1 MNSQD
6 FRNLQEAYLNV
17 YEQEESLDEKV
28 MGVDPEQRA
37 AAAAERKSGSKRL
50 PPSSGKEY
58 AANQKKS
65 ISYMDKLT
73 KNNKIIPGMAHEEV
87 EEFDEATAM
96 VKRGYDEAPI
106 RKEIAKK
113 TGASGAGSFADKATA
128 LADRQTY
135 GDNKKKEGREKLA
148 RKQRGDFRNTT
159 SSSPGLRGYGHQ
171 SSDPAVKAKQDA
183 RGAQRGRAALT
194 PNERKQ
200 LNMEFDFYDLVLS
213 HLLDEGYADTNE
225 NALVI
230 MANMSEEWRENI
242 LTEVSQKEFDDGMR
256 KAAAKMPSD
265 VRTPS
270 REELFGSK
278 EERSKVKTP
287 KGVVNPTPDTS
298 ANIRKSSEYSSPRAS
313 RGLPAAGYN

>member
-6 FRNLQEAYLNV
+6 YRNLQEAYLNV
-17 YEQEESLDEKV
+17 YQELDEAVYGGEPKKAEEPKDTRLV
-28 MGVDPEQRA
+28 VTNADKKGNTPAYQNFKKGDKRYRA
-37 AAAAERKSGSKRL
+37 ADH
-50 PPSSGKEY
+50 
-58 AANQKKS
+58 
-65 ISYMDKLT
+65 M
-73 KNNKIIPGMAHEEV
+73 
-87 EEFDEATAM
+87 DEATAM
-96 VKRGYDEAPI
+96 AKRGLDEPAI
-106 RKEIAKK
+106 RNKIAS
-113 TGASGAGSFADKATA
+113 TTRGGASADRATA

-159 SSSPGLRGYGHQ
+159 SSSPGLRGYAYK
-171 SSDPAVKAKQDA
+171 SNDPKVKVKQDA

-230 MANMSEEWRENI
+230 MANMSEDWRENI
-242 LTEVSQKEFDDGMR
+242 LTEVSQDEFRAGMM

-278 EERSKVKTP
+278 EERSKIKLP

>member
-17 YEQEESLDEKV
+17 YQELDEAVYGGEPKKAEEPKDTRLV
-28 MGVDPEQRA
+28 VTNADKKGNTPAYQNFKKGDKRYRA
-37 AAAAERKSGSKRL
+37 ADH
-50 PPSSGKEY
+50 
-58 AANQKKS
+58 
-65 ISYMDKLT
+65 M
-73 KNNKIIPGMAHEEV
+73 
-87 EEFDEATAM
+87 DEATAM
-96 VKRGYDEAPI
+96 AKRGYDEAPI
-106 RKEIAKK
+106 RKEIASK
-113 TGASGAGSFADKATA
+113 TKGGSFADKATA

-159 SSSPGLRGYGHQ
+159 SSNPGLHGYGHQ
-171 SSDPAVKAKQDA
+171 SNDPKVKAKQDA

-230 MANMSEEWRENI
+230 MANMSEEWRESI
-242 LTEVSQKEFDDGMR
+242 LTEVSQDEFRAGMM

-278 EERSKVKTP
+278 EERSKIKLP